1 MKYPG
6 VLKAR
11 NHEEL
16 KASNRGT
23 ISTAVTRFSWQKGM
37 FLS

>member
-6 VLKAR
+6 VLKVK

-16 KASNRGT
+16 KASNRGS
-23 ISTAVTRFSWQKGM
+23 ISWYTC
-37 FLS
+37 